1 MLLCIVIG
9 HTCCRCS
16 TFKYTMNCPN
26 TLITFVFIT
35 MQNRTRHVHRNGRKK
50 TTGIQNKWACVTGK
64 AIYEIIFN
72 FSLLVEFAKNRSVL
86 CGILFGYGVYICNEL
101 RVSISRRTFIHTG
114 KRKRWNRWNW
124 FCVGATHD
132 KSPRTY
138 IYGKCYRKQSKLWI
152 YKYCETKRERRYDDM
167 P

>member
-1 MLLCIVIG
+1 MLLCIVIV

-16 TFKYTMNCPN
+16 TFKCTMNCPN

-35 MQNRTRHVHRNGRKK
+35 MQNRTRHVHRKGRKK
-50 TTGIQNKWACVTGK
+50 TTEIQNKWACVTGK

-72 FSLLVEFAKNRSVL
+72 FSILVEFAKNRSVL
-86 CGILFGYGVYICNEL
+86 CGILFGYGVYICDDL

-132 KSPRTY
+132 KSPCTY
-138 IYGKCYRKQSKLWI
+138 IYLREMLPKAKQTMNL
-152 YKYCETKRERRYDDM
+152 
-167 P
+167 